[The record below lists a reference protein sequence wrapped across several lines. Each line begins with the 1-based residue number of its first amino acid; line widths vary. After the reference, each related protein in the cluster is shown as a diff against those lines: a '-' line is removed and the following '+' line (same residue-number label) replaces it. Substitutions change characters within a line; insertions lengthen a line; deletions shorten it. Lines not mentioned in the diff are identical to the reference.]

1 MKVLNNRAAIVTGGA
16 QGIGAAYCNGL
27 ANEGAHIVIADT
39 SDGSALAQSIC
50 NNGGKAIYI
59 EADVSCEEDNQRIA
73 ENTINSF
80 GKIDILIANAGLY
93 TNLERK
99 ISTEETPEEW
109 DAVMNVNIKGVWLS
123 AKAVIPHMEKSG
135 YGKII
140 NIASTAAF
148 SGQGHSTRYA
158 ASKAAVV
165 GITRT
170 MAREYGSKGITINA
184 IAPGPIETTTL
195 SEHVDQNLQNRQK
208 AIIGRRSIKRL
219 GMPNDVVGLCLFL
232 ASPESDFITGQTI
245 VVDGG
250 SVLH

>member
-1 MKVLNNRAAIVTGGA
+1 MKVLEDRVAIVTGGA

-27 ANEGAHIVIADT
+27 ANEGAKLVIADT
-39 SDGSALAQSIC
+39 YDGSALAQSIC
-50 NNGGKAIYI
+50 NNGGEAIYI
-59 EADVSCEEDNQRIA
+59 KSDVSREEDNQRMA
-73 ENTINSF
+73 EKTIKSF
-80 GKIDILIANAGLY
+80 GRIDILIANAGLY

-99 ISTEETPEEW
+99 ISIEETPQEW
-109 DAVMNVNIKGVWLS
+109 DAVM
-123 AKAVIPHMEKSG
+123 PHMEKSG

-158 ASKAAVV
+158 ASKAAVI

-184 IAPGPIETTTL
+184 IAPGPIETTTP
-195 SEHVDQNLQNRQK
+195 SEHVDPNLQNRQA

-219 GMPNDVVGLCLFL
+219 GMPDDVVGLCIFL

>member
-1 MKVLNNRAAIVTGGA
+1 MPILKDRVAIVTGGA
-16 QGIGAAYCNGL
+16 QGIGAAYCMGL
-27 ANEGAHIVIADT
+27 ANEGAKIVIADIA
-39 SDGSALAQSIC
+39 DGSALAQSIC
-50 NNGGKAIYI
+50 DNGGQAIYI
-59 EADVSCEEDNQRIA
+59 KSDVSREEDNQRMAEIA
-73 ENTINSF
+73 IKRFERL
-80 GKIDILIANAGLY
+80 DVLIANAGLY

-99 ISTEETPEEW
+99 ISTEETSEEW

-195 SEHVDQNLQNRQK
+195 SGHVDANLQNRQE

-219 GMPNDVVGLCLFL
+219 GMPDDVVGLCLFL
-232 ASPESDFITGQTI
+232 ASSESDFITGQTI

>member
-1 MKVLNNRAAIVTGGA
+1 MKVLENRVAIVTGGA

-27 ANEGAHIVIADT
+27 ANEGAKIVIADT
-39 SDGSALAQSIC
+39 SDGSALTQSIC
-50 NNGGKAIYI
+50 NNGGEAIYI
-59 EADVSCEEDNQRIA
+59 KSDISREEDNQRMA
-73 ENTINSF
+73 EKTIESF
-80 GKIDILIANAGLY
+80 GRIDILVANAGLY

-99 ISTEETPEEW
+99 ISIEETPQEW

-123 AKAVIPHMEKSG
+123 AKTVIPHMENSG

-158 ASKAAVV
+158 ASKAAVI

-170 MAREYGSKGITINA
+170 MAREYGLKGITINA
-184 IAPGPIETTTL
+184 IAPGPIETTTP
-195 SEHVDQNLQNRQK
+195 SEQADPNLQNRQA

-219 GMPNDVVGLCLFL
+219 GMPDDVVGLCIFL
-232 ASPESDFITGQTI
+232 ASSESDFITGQTI